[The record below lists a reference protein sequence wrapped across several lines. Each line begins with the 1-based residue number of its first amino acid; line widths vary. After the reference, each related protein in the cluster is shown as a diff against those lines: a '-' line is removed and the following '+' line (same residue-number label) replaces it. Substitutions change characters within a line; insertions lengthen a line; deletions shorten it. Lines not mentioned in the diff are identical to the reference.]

1 MKADPVIYFVFCL
14 IWIPYR
20 RVCAFFFIITLMA
33 QVFSVRFF
41 FIFRQYCSY
50 SMAPVRSKKEDQPVR
65 LIPSG
70 SFDQFI
76 VS

>member
-20 RVCAFFFIITLMA
+20 RVCAFFFIITLMV

-41 FIFRQYCSY
+41 NIPAVLFIQYGSG
-50 SMAPVRSKKEDQPVR
+50 SVQKKDQPVR